1 MRVFLDVHINH
12 LRWAGTAFLYFRS
25 FSIRRALEKIL
36 GRGLGGM
43 TLRDRR
49 LATFDLFLQT
59 RNARFQL
66 MGGKRGNILAQL
78 DLG

>member
-1 MRVFLDVHINH
+1 
-12 LRWAGTAFLYFRS
+12 
-25 FSIRRALEKIL
+25 
-36 GRGLGGM
+36 M